1 MYTDSLN
8 IKQSV
13 TDLSVLPWSHSQT
26 SALVLLKQAE
36 STADKTEKFG
46 PETSILKP
54 KILKNTSR
62 EISVSVTDLSLN
74 LLSFSPT
81 NPALTFCDRIAKD

>member
-1 MYTDSLN
+1 MYYY
-8 IKQSV
+8 
-13 TDLSVLPWSHSQT
+13 SQT

-36 STADKTEKFG
+36 STADKTEQFG

-62 EISVSVTDLSLN
+62 EISVNVTDLSPN
-74 LLSFSPT
+74 LLAFSPT
-81 NPALTFCDRIAKD
+81 NPALKFCDCSA